1 MHFYSSSPAL
11 PESANSSHPAPSP
24 NPMTR
29 ALLPVL
35 VLLFFSATYLTF
47 SASCWLQDLSD
58 ASYLLVCSLHVICPS
73 YLSSPTLVVQ
83 LPGPWG
89 LITSALTSPTKCH
102 VPNRTSLSFQNNGHN
117 NLQWKK
123 KNQTMV
129 VFGGGEGTNWESV
142 HENFLRIMDMVILIG
157 IWCARIF
164 AFARSDQTLTK
175 HKISTYHHI

>member
-35 VLLFFSATYLTF
+35 VLLYFSATYLTF

-89 LITSALTSPTKCH
+89 LITSALTSPTKYH
-102 VPNRTSLSFQNNGHN
+102 VPDRTSLSFQNNRHN

-123 KNQTMV
+123 KKSDHGCFWGWGGNQL
-129 VFGGGEGTNWESV
+129 GIGTRELFKDYGYGHIDRNLMCKDICICQKRS
-142 HENFLRIMDMVILIG
+142 NFN
-157 IWCARIF
+157 
-164 AFARSDQTLTK
+164 
-175 HKISTYHHI
+175 